1 YRSDHAIPEE
11 FTNNPLFFVP
21 RNALPIKMLNMFDA
35 GKTDNNGVPLDS
47 ISIVTDQGTVSFPNA
62 RKNSPPGTLL
72 GKQQKQW
79 WKDTMKKSDA
89 TWKLWGNE
97 VPLMRMKINNVAF
110 DDRCISGD
118 AWDGYATERRELMT
132 YLKDQGIKNVVVLSG
147 DIHASFAGVVM
158 DNFEAATPQPVACEL
173 IAAGISS
180 NSLFSFFEAGTRLPT
195 TRPPTTQ
202 EA

>member
-1 YRSDHAIPEE
+1 
-11 FTNNPLFFVP
+11 
-21 RNALPIKMLNMFDA
+21 
-35 GKTDNNGVPLDS
+35 
-47 ISIVTDQGTVSFPNA
+47 
-62 RKNSPPGTLL
+62 
-72 GKQQKQW
+72 
-79 WKDTMKKSDA
+79 
-89 TWKLWGNE
+89 
-97 VPLMRMKINNVAF
+97 F

-202 EA
+202 EAGLRGIITVDATTVGGPKFVENFNMLLLHGTQSAGTFFGAVAQGAPVPVARGAALQVQADATTNPHLKYVDTNAQ